1 MLAHRIDAVGEEG
14 LAVHEIGSLDQE
26 RHVRARPGRELHQ
39 DRSGPTPEIQQFCAA
54 AGHLDRAPARNVR
67 PAAQE
72 PHDTHARKT
81 RVQRAVEGRRL
92 HASGAAEPCVR
103 PLLVLLLFAVPAGA
117 QQFTYRGFAEVQ
129 STGYVQAAP
138 QDDDRVLTE
147 ALFRLEP
154 AYRPVDWLTLSGSID
169 ARIDSAEQVERVWR
183 IDVRDRG
190 LQRP

>member
-1 MLAHRIDAVGEEG
+1 M
-14 LAVHEIGSLDQE
+14 
-26 RHVRARPGRELHQ
+26 
-39 DRSGPTPEIQQFCAA
+39 
-54 AGHLDRAPARNVR
+54 
-67 PAAQE
+67 
-72 PHDTHARKT
+72 
-81 RVQRAVEGRRL
+81 
-92 HASGAAEPCVR
+92 R

-190 LQRP
+190 LQRPAFSVRHAHATLRKGTLAVDLGKQFVRWGKADILNPTDRFAPRDFLDPAFW